1 MTSSEVQTL
10 VDSRVAIHLDE
21 DFHRRAV
28 DFRGD
33 LTLEIFSQ
41 DFVDRAGL
49 VEADLDLILVI
60 CFAPHQ
66 ILLTKQ
72 LGHQKISM

>member
-1 MTSSEVQTL
+1 MTSSEVRTL

-21 DFHRRAV
+21 NFHRRAV

-33 LTLEIFSQ
+33 LTLEIFFQ
-41 DFVDRAGL
+41 DFVDSVRL

-66 ILLTKQ
+66 IPLTEH
-72 LGHQKISM
+72 LRHQKISM